1 MVISIHDN
9 FSRFSTSPAFHLV
22 MSIAARLDITH
33 TDLPPCCLRVH
44 PVDANVVFLGTY
56 KLEKESGLRHGSID
70 VYDIENGKLTKR
82 NSTPT
87 KLAVLDLKINTK
99 NPNMLVLAHSTGNLM
114 VWKYDGNEV
123 GLMEDMQLFDELD
136 LITSVFFSP
145 QSASLLLVTLT
156 SGSSAIV
163 NLETANIEE
172 LSTPHTLE
180 CWTGAFG
187 EAGPAQ
193 NVVFTGGDDAKLIAH
208 DLRTNE
214 KIWETSHRHHDAGV
228 VLILCPGPKW
238 HTRRPNS
245 LWTGSYDDNLR
256 VFDLRMIDGDDGPV
270 LFQGLL
276 PQQKHSENL
285 NGGVWRLIPA
295 PDSDKVLACC
305 MYDGARI
312 IDPENPESPEV
323 VRYFKG
329 DHESMCYGGDW
340 QGDCIVTCSFYDNVV
355 QLWLPVEV
363 EKQQS

>member
-1 MVISIHDN
+1 MLISIPDN
-9 FSRFSTSPAFHLV
+9 FSRFFITMSTAT
-22 MSIAARLDITH
+22 RLDITH
-33 TDLPPCCLRVH
+33 TELPPCCLRVH
-44 PVDANVVFLGTY
+44 PENINIVFLGTY

-70 VYDIENGKLTKR
+70 IYDIDHGRFSKR
-82 NSTPT
+82 HSTPT
-87 KLAVLDLKINTK
+87 KLAVLDLKIN
-99 NPNMLVLAHSTGNLM
+99 PQDALMLLLAHSTGNLM
-114 VWKYDGNEV
+114 IWKFDGDGIHLEKN
-123 GLMEDMQLFDELD
+123 MNLFDELD

-145 QSASLLLVTLT
+145 QKASLVLVTLT
-156 SGSSAIV
+156 SGASAIV
-163 NLETANIEE
+163 DLESGNSDE
-172 LSTPHTLE
+172 LYASHSLE

-238 HTRRPNS
+238 LSRRPNS

-256 VFDLRMIDGDDGPV
+256 VFDLRKLDGDEGPI

-276 PQQKHSENL
+276 PQQQFAENL

-312 IDPENPESPEV
+312 IDPTEAPECPEV
-323 VRYFKG
+323 IRYFKG

-340 QGDCIVTCSFYDNVV
+340 QGDFVVTCSFYDNVV
-355 QLWLPVEV
+355 QMWLPTEV
-363 EKQQS
+363 EKQ